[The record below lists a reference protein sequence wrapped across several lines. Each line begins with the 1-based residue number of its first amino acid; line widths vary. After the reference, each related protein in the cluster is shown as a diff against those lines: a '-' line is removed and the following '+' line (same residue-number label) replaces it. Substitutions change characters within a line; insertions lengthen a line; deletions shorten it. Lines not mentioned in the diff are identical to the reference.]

1 MKNWR
6 GLAATLLQRAQLLG
20 FFSPLSCLRHFIK
33 TPIKVRHGLKKENTD
48 GIEGIKIKHESPA
61 YLLLAKTPLHNEL
74 QDFTQKPAEIQ
85 YNTREMPNVYAYWIK
100 KKNQMQ
106 ILDSIH
112 SSIFLH

>member
-6 GLAATLLQRAQLLG
+6 GLAATLLQRAQLLD
-20 FFSPLSCLRHFIK
+20 FFFFPLSCLRRFIK

-48 GIEGIKIKHESPA
+48 GIEGIKIKHESLA

-85 YNTREMPNVYAYWIK
+85 
-100 KKNQMQ
+100 
-106 ILDSIH
+106 
-112 SSIFLH
+112 